1 MMNRNG
7 ILVSGCG
14 SPLPGGGSGLDG
26 VSPHRGWGPFGYRER
41 WRNQVQGV
49 APVENEKA

>member
-14 SPLPGGGSGLDG
+14 SPLSGDGSGLDG
-26 VSPHRGWGPFGYRER
+26 VSPHRALGPFGYRAR
-41 WRNQVQGV
+41 WRNQAQGV
-49 APVENEKA
+49 ALVESEKA